1 MGRELALR
9 DSQNMRTQTLS
20 EREKKM
26 SLHIRYFIPEQHEML
41 KENGARCSLFYA
53 GIVNF
58 VDVTKLSARI
68 FILSVSLWI
77 STSSAFGYFEKC
89 YSDCR
94 GANNS
99 LSS

>member
-1 MGRELALR
+1 
-9 DSQNMRTQTLS
+9 
-20 EREKKM
+20 M

-77 STSSAFGYFEKC
+77 STSSAFGYFDPI
-89 YSDCR
+89 YF
-94 GANNS
+94 AI
-99 LSS
+99 